1 MASFMLHWQE
11 SEPLISQRQ
20 LKIYSNPESLDSRLR
35 GNDEKPNIHL
45 P

>member
-1 MASFMLHWQE
+1 MLHRQE

-35 GNDEKPNIHL
+35 GNDENQTSIYPKGS
-45 P
+45 